1 MQMKIGIINLNMQAR
16 GGGEKRTLVLAE
28 HLSRSHQ
35 VWLFVNEPLDRP
47 ALERYFDVDLSRI
60 SFVSLNQDEQSIA
73 KSQYRSRRGRFD
85 DLSAQLSPFR
95 RIKALQLDLFI
106 NNSQGSIL
114 PCPSAR
120 GIYMCMFPDK
130 PSTPNRNSS
139 LRRAYHLFVDRVEQR
154 LLGCSVPGFLD
165 SYSAVTANSNFTAE
179 WVNRMWG
186 RRAEVIY
193 SACDNMGPPVAKEKI
208 ILNVGRFTSG
218 GAGTLYKQQQILVD
232 VFKQLTA
239 VQRDGWQLHFAGSV
253 ARDEET
259 LALVERLKDAAKGHS
274 VFFHFD
280 AKLDTLR
287 DLYRRASL
295 YWHAT
300 GYNFPA
306 CEQPRLQEHF
316 GMTTIEAMSAGA
328 VPVVINSGGQRE
340 VVTHAVDGLLW
351 DEPSTLAD
359 QTVQLIN
366 DLHLLERLS
375 RQAIWSSAK
384 FSRAAFNN
392 SMDLIIGRLMG
403 ES

>member
-1 MQMKIGIINLNMQAR
+1 MKIGIINLGMQAR
-16 GGGEKRTLVLAE
+16 GGGEKRTLALAE

-35 VWLFVNEPLDRP
+35 VWLFVNEPPDRP
-47 ALERYFDVDLSRI
+47 SLERYFDVDLSRVR
-60 SFVSLNQDEQSIA
+60 FVPLNQGRQPDA
-73 KSQYRSRRGRFD
+73 RSQYRPRRGRFD
-85 DLSAQLSPFR
+85 DLTAHLSPFR
-95 RIKALQLDLFI
+95 RIKARRPDIFI
-106 NNSQGSIL
+106 NNSQSSIL

-130 PSTPNRNSS
+130 PSKPNRNSS
-139 LRRAYHLFVDRVEQR
+139 LRRAYHLFMDRVEKR
-154 LLGCSVPGFLD
+154 LLGCTVPDFIN
-165 SYSAVTANSNFTAE
+165 SYSAVTANSRFTAE

-193 SACDNMGPPVAKEKI
+193 SACDRMGPPVAKEKI
-208 ILNVGRFTSG
+208 ILNVGRFTSV
-218 GAGTLYKQQQILVD
+218 GAGTLYKQQHILLD

-239 VQRDGWQLHFAGSV
+239 AQRDGWQLHFAGSV

-259 LALVERLKDAAKGHS
+259 LALVERLEDAARRRS

-280 AKLDTLR
+280 AELDTLR

-300 GYNFPA
+300 GYGFPA
-306 CEQPRLQEHF
+306 REQPGMQEHF

-328 VPVVINSGGQRE
+328 VPIVINSGGQRE
-340 VVTHAVDGLLW
+340 AVTHAVDGFLW

-359 QTVQLIN
+359 QTVRLIN
-366 DLHLLERLS
+366 DPHLLERLS
-375 RQAIWSSAK
+375 RQAMRSSAK
-384 FSRAAFNN
+384 FSRAAFNA
-392 SMDLIIGRLMG
+392 SMDLIIGRLMC